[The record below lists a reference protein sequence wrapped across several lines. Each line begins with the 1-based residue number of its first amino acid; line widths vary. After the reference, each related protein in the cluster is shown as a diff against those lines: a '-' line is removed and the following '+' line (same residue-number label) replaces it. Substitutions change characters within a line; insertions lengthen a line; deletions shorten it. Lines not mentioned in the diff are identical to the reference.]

1 MRNFQGAQLLTI
13 STIAILHALA
23 TLQKVHGFT
32 KPSSSLYVPR
42 LIQGQAAQGQGQ
54 QGTRGLAFLPK
65 YNHDRVSGVLRVPI
79 TLKESASENNDAP
92 PKRTRR
98 KRKDGKNAASIDNSN
113 VVVDASREEPP
124 SSTSNPPVQVQS
136 VPSTPPPASMEIMD
150 VRDLVS
156 GKKSSQPS
164 TTAKEEVITDEEDDD
179 DDEYEYYY
187 EDEDGKE
194 VVVGTST
201 PSSSDNSLEL
211 LLADAKRMREESG
224 SEDMEE
230 PEETLKS
237 KVKNVLS
244 TIVTAD
250 FFVVCALL
258 AWFLAG
264 IFCSYIIKDDTVQ
277 IAFNGMYQKP

>member
-1 MRNFQGAQLLTI
+1 MVKFAT
-13 STIAILHALA
+13 AILFTRLHESN
-23 TLQKVHGFT
+23 GFT
-32 KPSSSLYVPR
+32 KPSSPLNASR
-42 LIQGQAAQGQGQ
+42 LIQGKEGLLLKPF
-54 QGTRGLAFLPK
+54 RGLTFLPD
-65 YNHDRVSGVLRVPI
+65 YHDRVAGLRFI
-79 TLKESASENNDAP
+79 TLKESTSGNDE
-92 PKRTRR
+92 PKRKRR
-98 KRKDGKNAASIDNSN
+98 KRKDGKNAASIENSD
-113 VVVDASREEPP
+113 VVEP
-124 SSTSNPPVQVQS
+124 SNIQVQEDKVEDPPVQS
-136 VPSTPPPASMEIMD
+136 STLTPPPPTMEIMD

-156 GKKSSQPS
+156 GKKPSQPS
-164 TTAKEEVITDEEDDD
+164 TTAKEAVMTDDSEDD

-194 VVVGTST
+194 VVVGTATS
-201 PSSSDNSLEL
+201 SSSDNSLEK
-211 LLADAKRMREESG
+211 LLADAKRMREQESG
-224 SEDMEE
+224 SSDVGE

-277 IAFNGMYQKP
+277 IAFNGM